1 MRLNYID
8 NIDCLRGLQEIPD
21 NSVDLIIADPP
32 YGIDFQSNR
41 IKDKD
46 RRKPK
51 IANDK
56 TPFIWWLYD
65 AARVLKDTGAVVC
78 FARWD
83 VQEAFRDCIEIAGLK
98 VQNVCIWSKGG
109 GGMGNLKASFIPDH
123 EVFLFATKPGFCF
136 PAKRPSSVLSVA
148 KVPSGKLVH
157 PNEKPVELISQL
169 IEYLTPPTAPGAV
182 VLDPFMGSGTTA
194 VACVR
199 TGRNFI
205 GFELDD
211 QYHQIA
217 LARVAA
223 EREEETWM
231 L

>member
-8 NIDCLRGLQEIPD
+8 NRDCLAGLKEIPD
-21 NSVDLIIADPP
+21 ESVDLILTDPP
-32 YGIDFQSNR
+32 YGIDFQSNS
-41 IKDKD
+41 IKDKE

-65 AARVLKDTGAVVC
+65 AARVLKDTGALVC

-83 VQEAFRDCIEIAGLK
+83 VQEVFRECIEIAGLK

-109 GGMGNLKASFIPDH
+109 GGMGNLKASFAPDH
-123 EVFLFATKPGFCF
+123 EVFIFATKPDFQF
-136 PAKRPSSVLSVA
+136 PAKRPASVVTVP
-148 KVPSGKLVH
+148 KVPSSKLTH

-169 IEYLTPPTAPGAV
+169 IDYLSPPTVPGAI

-199 TGRNFI
+199 TGRQFI
-205 GFELDD
+205 GFELDEN
-211 QYHQIA
+211 YHRLA
-217 LARVAA
+217 LERIAA
-223 EREEETWM
+223 EEADAWM
-231 L
+231 D